1 MCVLFGEG
9 SPRIAE
15 MSCQIKSVASLI
27 DVDSIKRHLFPPNIE
42 MGN

>member
-1 MCVLFGEG
+1 VEG
-9 SPRIAE
+9 RTRIAE

-27 DVDSIKRHLFPPNIE
+27 DVDIIKRLLFPPNVE

>member
-1 MCVLFGEG
+1 VVCVEG

-27 DVDSIKRHLFPPNIE
+27 DVDTIKRHLFPPNIE